1 MHMRILTKL
10 READNTGGVCHQR
23 QRVVPTRLFEHF
35 TVATVKFTVSY
46 KIQYCPLEGEA

>member
-1 MHMRILTKL
+1 MRTPTKL

-23 QRVVPTRLFEHF
+23 QRAVPSRLFEHF

-46 KIQYCPLEGEA
+46 EIQYCPLEGAA